1 MTDIVTAGSGVLFM
15 KVGTHANESLDDIV
29 RRKRREIEE
38 AGFALWGYGGN
49 TCHPVSM
56 VQPFARTYER
66 KGQTI
71 YLCMHPM
78 TSRHFAVTE
87 RATELS
93 IDGIQW
99 ERIPDPINV
108 LGSRYALAIRGL
120 KTEEFDLPLSRSR
133 VAVGTSMGRVGSR
146 YVLGHV
152 DKACLEM
159 TDDNIDEPTDE
170 SNVHIGL
177 VAELVEPF
185 AVFVRNTVNSP
196 GSAEPVAEPH

>member
-1 MTDIVTAGSGVLFM
+1 MTDIVAPGAGVLFM
-15 KVGTHANESLDDIV
+15 KVGTHAGESLDDIV
-29 RRKRREIEE
+29 RRKRREIEQ

-56 VQPFARTYER
+56 VQPFARAFER
-66 KGQTI
+66 KGRTI

-93 IDGIQW
+93 TNGISW
-99 ERIPDPINV
+99 ERIPDSINV
-108 LGSRYALAIRGL
+108 LGSRYALAIRDL
-120 KTEEFDLPLSRSR
+120 QVEEFDLPLARSK

-146 YVLGHV
+146 YVVGHV

-159 TDDNIDEPTDE
+159 ADHNIDEPTEE
-170 SNVHIGL
+170 SRVNIGL
-177 VAELVEPF
+177 IAKLVEPL
-185 AVFVRNTVNSP
+185 AVFVRNAVNLP
-196 GSAEPVAEPH
+196 APAEPSAESL